1 MFEHIVV
8 PLDGSELSEAALAYV
23 APLAAKLNS
32 RIVLLHADGDPYID
46 MFGEVTTAPSYRS
59 QSSMS
64 DYLNTICE
72 RLQAEGVE
80 CEAQRET
87 GAAAAVILKYIEEH
101 QPDLIAMSTHGRSG
115 VRRMVVGSVTTTI
128 VPRAQVPVLVVHP
141 GEDERLSEV
150 SFQSLIVPLDMSAR
164 SEDALPFAAQLAEAL
179 GLDTTLLTCIPSSAQ
194 LYAGSVPEVYAYPDD
209 LMQQAEEAAD
219 EYLQEVSAA
228 VNEGRDLDA
237 QWQTLEGGPA
247 SEIVEYAQTQPNSLI
262 AMCTQG
268 RTGLGRLVL
277 GSVTDA
283 VIRTGNTPVLV
294 IPYSE
299 DEDS

>member
-1 MFEHIVV
+1 MFDHIVV

-23 APLAAKLNS
+23 TPLAVRMNS
-32 RIVLLHADGDPYID
+32 KVVLLHVDGDPYID

-59 QSSMS
+59 QSSMT
-64 DYLNTICE
+64 DYLNAISE

-80 CEAQRET
+80 CETQRET
-87 GAAAAVILKYIEEH
+87 GAPAAAILNYVEER
-101 QPDLIAMSTHGRSG
+101 QPDLIVMSTHGRSG
-115 VRRMVVGSVTTTI
+115 VRRMIVGSVTTAI
-128 VPRAQVPVLVVHP
+128 LPRAQTPVLVVHP
-141 GEDERLSEV
+141 REGEETLET
-150 SFQSLIVPLDMSAR
+150 SFENLVIPLDMSER

-179 GLDTTLLTCIPSSAQ
+179 GLDTTLLTCIPSPLQ
-194 LYAGSVPEVYAYPDD
+194 LHTGFAPEMYPYTDE
-209 LMQQAEEAAD
+209 LMQQGQETANT
-219 EYLQEVSAA
+219 YLQDVTSD
-228 VNEGRDLDA
+228 VNERRGIDA
-237 QWQTLEGGPA
+237 QWETLEGGPA
-247 SEIVEYAQTQPNSLI
+247 SKIVEYAQAQPNSLI

-299 DEDS
+299 EEG